1 MTTLRRLWS
10 TDAPLTF
17 TGLLMIG
24 RVRVT
29 LIAAGSYTALFA
41 VLLVQALRGEPVIA
55 PSTFTVVLLGAWALV
70 TAVAVAVAAASRA
83 ADARTSPSVL
93 G

>member
-1 MTTLRRLWS
+1 MTTLGRLWI

-29 LIAAGSYTALFA
+29 PIAAGSYTVLFA

-70 TAVAVAVAAASRA
+70 TAVAVATASRA
-83 ADARTSPSVL
+83 ADARTSPIVL